1 MLLDLDSEPEFVNIV
16 MMYNDYIQDMNALEG
31 LMNTEL
37 VSFISSYR
45 EIYRKIFVIACA
57 NSFER
62 HFCRK
67 LPELVSLNPFL
78 RNFIKNQALERKY
91 HTLFR
96 WESKNANGFYGL
108 FGDDFSNQMQK
119 LLNADIQVKEGEK
132 SFLLIGH
139 YRNLTAH
146 KGFDSS
152 PFTEDIA
159 LIKQKF
165 DEAILFYRILLFQI
179 REFSNT

>member
-1 MLLDLDSEPEFVNIV
+1 MLLDLDSEPEFLNIAT
-16 MMYNDYIQDMNALEG
+16 MYNDYIQDMNVLER

-96 WESKNANGFYGL
+96 WDSNNANGFYGL
-108 FGDDFSNQMQK
+108 FGDDFSKQMQG
-119 LLNADIQVKEGEK
+119 LLKENSQAKQGEK

-139 YRNLTAH
+139 YRNLTTH

-152 PFTEDIA
+152 EFQEDIA
-159 LIKQKF
+159 SIKNKF
-165 DEAILFYRILLFQI
+165 DEAIVFYEILLNKI
-179 REFSNT
+179 KEFV